1 MEYLPLSLTQCLETH
16 QDLPLQI
23 KYSILLDVAKGLN
36 YLHCKKPFFVHRDLT
51 ANNIL
56 LTSNFIAKIS
66 DLGVSRMHMADSFK
80 RQKLTKAPGNAVVMP
95 PEALKDKPSYDH
107 KLDVF
112 SYGCLIL
119 HVFTHQ
125 WPNPTDQYVPDT
137 QHPGKHIL
145 IPEWSRR
152 TEYTTAISSDNPFFS
167 FAKSCLDNDPKKRPT
182 MSDATICAEYAVSNL
197 PPLKNKLEMIKE
209 NNLLTQQLQE
219 NAWKMQQEKQQAQ
232 DNAHRLEHEKK
243 QAQDNA
249 RQLEQEK
256 KQAQDNAHQL
266 EREKKQ
272 AQDNAHR
279 LEHEKKQ
286 AQDNARQ
293 LEREKKQA
301 QDNAHRLEQEKKQ
314 AQDNARQLEQEKKQA
329 QDNARQLEQE
339 KKQAQDNVYQLEHEK
354 KQAQDNAR
362 QLEQEKKQAQD
373 NARQLEH
380 EKKQAQDNT
389 HQLEREKKQA
399 QDNACQ
405 LEQEKKEALAT
416 VHKLKEENKQIL
428 DILHEKEAVY
438 EQMKEEKEVLESIEE
453 VKKPVME
460 RLEKEIEELQTTLET
475 TKTKVKNFD
484 FSLEESSKQKMI
496 QMKKNSTKKD
506 DEISKYY
513 SIYNTIQNVSLPCY
527 HGYNTFI
534 LIY

>member
-1 MEYLPLSLTQCLETH
+1 MKQKKSRLPMLVMEYLPLSLTQCLKTH
-16 QDLPLQI
+16 QDLPFQI
-23 KYSILLDVAKGLN
+23 KYSILLDVVKGLN
-36 YLHCKKPFFVHRDLT
+36 YLHCKRPPIVHCNLT
-51 ANNIL
+51 ANSIL

-66 DLGVSRMHMADSFK
+66 SLGVSTMVDTFK

-95 PEALKDKPSYDH
+95 PEALKDNPSYDH

-119 HVFTHQ
+119 HVFTHR
-125 WPNPTDQYVPDT
+125 WPEPTAQYVPDT

-182 MSDATICAEYAVSNL
+182 MSDAMIRAEYAVSSL
-197 PPLKNKLEMIKE
+197 PPLKNKLEMMKE

-256 KQAQDNAHQL
+256 KQAQDNVH
-266 EREKKQ
+266 
-272 AQDNAHR
+272 
-279 LEHEKKQ
+279 
-286 AQDNARQ
+286 
-293 LEREKKQA
+293 
-301 QDNAHRLEQEKKQ
+301 
-314 AQDNARQLEQEKKQA
+314 
-329 QDNARQLEQE
+329 
-339 KKQAQDNVYQLEHEK
+339 QLEHEK

-380 EKKQAQDNT
+380 EKKQAQDNA
-389 HQLEREKKQA
+389 HQLEHEKKQA
-399 QDNACQ
+399 QDNARQ
-405 LEQEKKEALAT
+405 LEQEKKEALAA
-416 VHKLKEENKQIL
+416 VHKLKE
-428 DILHEKEAVY
+428 
-438 EQMKEEKEVLESIEE
+438 
-453 VKKPVME
+453 
-460 RLEKEIEELQTTLET
+460 
-475 TKTKVKNFD
+475 KN
-484 FSLEESSKQKMI
+484 
-496 QMKKNSTKKD
+496 
-506 DEISKYY
+506 
-513 SIYNTIQNVSLPCY
+513 
-527 HGYNTFI
+527 
-534 LIY
+534 